1 MPSSHT
7 AVPVAPLAGTMPPAC
22 EQDILAMRRFIRNRV
37 SEEVLAP
44 PAAAPDFK
52 EVFLTG
58 ATGFVGRFLLRD
70 LLQQDKSRVVHC
82 LVRAANADQGFE
94 RVCGAMQEAGIWD
107 ESFGPRLRVWAGEL
121 VENRFGL
128 ASSDFTGLCRQIDAV
143 YHVAADVALAASYVN
158 VRTTNVEGL
167 RSVLDLCLS
176 LRFKHLFFI
185 STLGVFPQYFCGFA
199 KEFRDSRIETQMQ
212 PDPDNMKRVFP
223 LGLSGYPW
231 TKLTAEQILL
241 IAQRAGLPLAIFR
254 LPQTATSTTGFAN
267 ADNIMARLFA
277 AMADVEARPRGT
289 VFEWNTEPAD
299 VHSKVIADISLNP
312 RRKYTIY
319 HCCNPSLL
327 YGELEPGDF
336 GFYHREVSYTAFK
349 QLCLAKGASSPLHGL
364 WPLFD
369 HFEPYW
375 FHQREPKDSQPICD
389 RAIRE
394 DCPSPIKWPG
404 LLTLLQRADDW
415 VRSHPGE
422 WPHPRPESRLDFDSL
437 MSQGDR
443 YAQRLETTHDEAFP
457 DWILTGL
464 DQLVAALQAPAAQ
477 ILESARTGVVL
488 ELSRALR
495 NNARLAAERIQHP
508 GIAETDIVQPV
519 FIVGTH
525 RTGTTLLHRLLS
537 RDPRFRVLRAF
548 ETVQAAEISAEH
560 DGIAGTPDD
569 PRIKYLEDS
578 LQASGLVKLF
588 SDLHYIDPNEPE
600 EEITLLRMSFHS
612 WTNVVRYHVPS
623 YACWLGKVDMSV
635 PYRHHHRG
643 ILQRHAYVD
652 RLQQEPPRQWLL
664 KMPFH
669 LMALDALIQ
678 TYPDALF
685 IQTHRSP
692 RQFMGSWNS
701 LVERVRS
708 LVMEPL
714 SSHEQGR
721 EHLALTSDMMD
732 RAMDFRLAHPELEH
746 RWLDLSYYDLVQDPL
761 ATVEIVYDHFRWN
774 LEPRPVAAMDDWLI
788 QQSSRRRSEPRHRYE
803 LADYGLTPGDVDKA
817 FARYRDFITDR
828 GIHQP
833 RL

>member
-1 MPSSHT
+1 MPSSHI

-37 SEEVLAP
+37 SEEELAP

-82 LVRAANADQGFE
+82 LVRAADSDHGLE
-94 RVCGAMQEAGIWD
+94 RVRGAMQQAGIWD
-107 ESFGPRLRVWAGEL
+107 EGFETRLRVWVGNLA
-121 VENRFGL
+121 ENRFGL
-128 ASSDFTGLCRQIDAV
+128 APSDFAGLCRQIDAV
-143 YHVAADVALAASYVN
+143 YHVAADVALAASYAN

-167 RSVLDLCLS
+167 QSVLDLCLS

-199 KEFRDSRIETQMQ
+199 KEFRDSRIETHMQ
-212 PDPDNMKRVFP
+212 PDPDIMKRVFP

-267 ADNIMARLFA
+267 ADNVMARLFA

-312 RRKYTIY
+312 RRQHTIY

-336 GFYHREVSYTAFK
+336 GFYHREVSYAAFK
-349 QLCLAKGASSPLHGL
+349 RLCLAKGASSPLHGL

-375 FHQREPKDSQPICD
+375 FRQREPKDSPPICD
-389 RAIRE
+389 RAMRE
-394 DCPSPIKWPG
+394 DCPSSIKWPG
-404 LLTLLQRADDW
+404 LLTLLRRADDW

-422 WPHPRPESRLDFDSL
+422 WPHPRPESRLDFDCL
-437 MSQGDR
+437 LAQGEH

-457 DWILTGL
+457 AWLLTGL

-477 ILESARTGVVL
+477 ITEAARTGVVL

-495 NNARLAAERIQHP
+495 NNARLAAERSQHP

-519 FIVGTH
+519 FIVGMH

-537 RDPRFRVLRAF
+537 RDPRFRVLQAF
-548 ETVQAAEISAEH
+548 ETVQAAEVSAEH

-569 PRIKYLEDS
+569 PRVQYLEDS

-588 SDLHYIDPNEPE
+588 SDLHHIDSNEPE
-600 EEITLLRMSFHS
+600 EEIALLRMSFHS

-623 YACWLGKVDMSV
+623 YACWLGDVDMSV

-643 ILQRHAYVD
+643 NLQRHAYVD
-652 RLQQEPPRQWLL
+652 RLQQGHARQWLL

-669 LMALDALIQ
+669 LMELDALIQ

-685 IQTHRSP
+685 IQTHRAP

-701 LVERVRS
+701 LVARVRT

-714 SSHEQGR
+714 SAHEQGR
-721 EHLALTSDMMD
+721 EHLALMSGMLD

-761 ATVEIVYDHFRWN
+761 AMADIVYDHFHWN
-774 LEPRPVAAMDDWLI
+774 LEPRVVAAMDDWLI
-788 QQSSRRRSEPRHRYE
+788 QQSRRRRSEQRHRYE
-803 LADYGLTPGDVDKA
+803 LADYGLAPDDVDKA
-817 FARYRDFITDR
+817 FARYRDFIADR